1 MRLLKRLGHPN
12 LLLRK
17 PLYIE
22 AASNINEA
30 ASYNNKRAPSI
41 LLMLYVIAIALY
53 NMEAA
58 SFTTDAI
65 S

>member
-1 MRLLKRLGHPN
+1 MRLLKRLRHPN

-30 ASYNNKRAPSI
+30 ASYNNKTASSI

-53 NMEAA
+53 SIETP
-58 SFTTDAI
+58 SFTTEAT

>member
-1 MRLLKRLGHPN
+1 M
-12 LLLRK
+12 LLRK

-30 ASYNNKRAPSI
+30 ASYNNKTASSI
-41 LLMLYVIAIALY
+41 LLMLYVIAIALC
-53 NMEAA
+53 NIEAA
-58 SFTTDAI
+58 SFTTEAI

>member
-1 MRLLKRLGHPN
+1 M
-12 LLLRK
+12 LLRK

-30 ASYNNKRAPSI
+30 ASYNNKTASSI

-53 NMEAA
+53 SIETP
-58 SFTTDAI
+58 SFTTEAI

>member
-1 MRLLKRLGHPN
+1 M
-12 LLLRK
+12 LLRK

-30 ASYNNKRAPSI
+30 ASYDNKTVSSI

-53 NMEAA
+53 KMEAA